1 MTLYDSLDVQKI
13 VKRCKEILEQSR
25 TIQELESARSHV
37 LGRKSQIAERLRG
50 LAALPEDERR
60 VHGPHLHAAQ
70 RSLQEVYEHQK
81 NILVHSSQE
90 PKLSH
95 AVFDVTSYRNFPTR
109 GGLHPLTHLVERI
122 EDIFMGLGWE
132 IAFGPELE
140 DDFHNFT
147 ALNIPAHHP
156 ARDEHDTFWLDQ
168 SPYLLRTHTSSVEI
182 RTLEHT
188 QPPLAMCAPGR
199 AYRHEAT
206 DATHD
211 FVFTQC
217 EGLFIDRTVSLT
229 HLVGVLTTVMQQ
241 LFEKKDLSIRLR
253 PGYFPFVEPGLEV
266 DVSCPFCKQGCSV
279 CKYTGW
285 IEFAGAGLTHP
296 HVLRACHI
304 DPLLWSGFAFG
315 FGIERLGMLL
325 YRLNDIRL
333 FKTGKLGILQQ
344 FTL

>member
-1 MTLYDSLDVQKI
+1 MTLYDSLDIQK
-13 VKRCKEILEQSR
+13 VVADGKEMLHNSR
-25 TIQELESARSHV
+25 TIQDLENARSHI
-37 LGRKSQIAERLRG
+37 LGRKSRIAELLRG
-50 LAALPEDERR
+50 LALLSGEEKR
-60 VHGPHLHAAQ
+60 VQGPLLHAAQ
-70 RSLQEVYEHQK
+70 RDLQEAYEQQK
-81 NILVHSSQE
+81 IIIAQQGANASVPL
-90 PKLSH
+90 L
-95 AVFDVTSYRNFPTR
+95 DVTAYRALPTR
-109 GGLHPLTHLVERI
+109 GGIHPLTQLIERV
-122 EDIFMGLGWE
+122 EDIFMGLGWS
-132 IAFGPELE
+132 IATGPEVE

-188 QPPLAMCAPGR
+188 QPPLAICAPGR
-199 AYRHEAT
+199 VYRHEAT

-217 EGLFIDRTVSLT
+217 EGLFVDRTVSLT
-229 HLVGVLTTVMQQ
+229 HLVGVLTTIMQQ

-279 CKYTGW
+279 CKHTGW

-296 HVLRACHI
+296 HVLRACGI
-304 DPLLWSGFAFG
+304 DPQMWNGFAFG
-315 FGIERLGMLL
+315 FGIERLGMLM

-333 FKTGKLGILQQ
+333 FKTGKLKVLQQ
-344 FTL
+344 FTV